1 MFYTIGEMARIMQ
14 VQPSTLRYYD
24 KEGLLPFV
32 ERSEGGI
39 RMFKESDYEGLC
51 IITCLKNS
59 GMPLKDIK
67 EFMNMVQQGDAS
79 IEQRLALI
87 KKQQAAME
95 EQMENLQKIMRILD
109 YKVWYY
115 QTAKDAGTTAV
126 PREMEEDEV
135 PAGLREV
142 RKQLRDMHYR
152 PEELLTKEQ

>member
-51 IITCLKNS
+51 IISCLKNS
-59 GMPLKDIK
+59 GMPLKDIR
-67 EFMNMVQQGDAS
+67 EFMSMVQRGDAS
-79 IEQRLALI
+79 IEERLQLI
-87 KKQQAAME
+87 KKQQAAMA
-95 EQMENLQKIMRILD
+95 EQMESLQKIMRILD

-115 QTAKDAGTTAV
+115 QTAKEAGTTAV
-126 PREMEEDEV
+126 PRERDDDEV
-135 PAGLREV
+135 PAELREV

-152 PEELLTKEQ
+152 PEELLVKEQ